1 MKPRP
6 RQHLFLHILILS
18 AAVAT
23 LAVRAVRAND
33 NAVGS
38 PRASWSPDS
47 SNVAFILPGDSGP
60 DRLYVADSNGSDVR
74 PILEGDRFQAVA
86 WSPNGAHLAVASA
99 PADAGAVVHVT
110 DAGGESCKTIE
121 LGRTARDL
129 TVGWSTDSTRIV
141 LQSDRSILL
150 VRLEDEAVESLDYA
164 QPAVWRAFFAG
175 SSPLAPDNK
184 LLLAAGPVDV
194 LSWTFGYRPVPTDET
209 SDDDDLH
216 LWLVKVEG
224 SRHSL
229 PVMQYGRLAGP
240 PVWTPNGRA
249 IAFVTETPPEDPT
262 IRRATPRLWMNMV
275 GEVGTLLIRPVQ
287 MLNPI
292 SPTPVWSPAGT
303 DVAYFWRDPTGRT
316 LLNTVNM
323 VFTSVVPLQERL
335 KRVLF
340 AAWKE
345 PTTMFLVATTIDDDT
360 ICSTLDL
367 LSGELTR
374 LSTLAVPFD
383 CLMPSPDL
391 SKLLLETKQ
400 GETLIFEI
408 YDVST
413 GHTVQIVR

>member
-6 RQHLFLHILILS
+6 KRLLFTHTLMLS
-18 AAVAT
+18 AVTAMFA
-23 LAVRAVRAND
+23 ARAVRAEGSV
-33 NAVGS
+33 AGS
-38 PRASWSPDS
+38 PRACWSPDS
-47 SNVAFILPGDSGP
+47 SKVAFILPENSGS
-60 DRLYVADSNGSDVR
+60 DRLYVADSNGSDAR

-86 WSPNGAHLAVASA
+86 WSPSGAHLAVASA

-110 DAGGESCKTIE
+110 DVGGAGCKTIE
-121 LGRTARDL
+121 LDRTAGDL

-150 VRLEDEAVESLDYA
+150 IRLEDEAVESLDYA
-164 QPAVWRAFFAG
+164 QPAVSRAFFAG

-194 LSWTFGYRPVPTDET
+194 FSWTFGYRPAPTDKT
-209 SDDDDLH
+209 SEEDDLH

-262 IRRATPRLWMNMV
+262 IRRATPSLWMNMV

-287 MLNPI
+287 VLNPI
-292 SPTPVWSPAGT
+292 SPTPIWSPAGT
-303 DVAYFWRDPTGRT
+303 DVAYFWQDPTGRT
-316 LLNTVNM
+316 LLNTVNAA
-323 VFTSVVPLQERL
+323 FTSVVPLQEHF

-345 PTTMFLVATTIDDDT
+345 PATMFLVATTIDDDT

-367 LSGELTR
+367 LSSELTR

-383 CLMPSPDL
+383 YLMPSPDL
-391 SKLLLETKQ
+391 SKLLLETVEGKRWM
-400 GETLIFEI
+400 FEI
-408 YDVST
+408 FDVST
-413 GHTVQIVR
+413 GQTVQIAR

>member
-6 RQHLFLHILILS
+6 RQRLFCRVLMLS
-18 AAVAT
+18 AVTAMFAAQ
-23 LAVRAVRAND
+23 AVRADESVA
-33 NAVGS
+33 GS

-47 SNVAFILPGDSGP
+47 SKVAFILSGQSGS
-60 DRLYVADSNGSDVR
+60 DRLYVADSDGSDVR
-74 PILEGDRFQAVA
+74 PILEGDRFQAAA
-86 WSPNGAHLAVASA
+86 WAPNGAHLAVASA
-99 PADAGAVVHVT
+99 PAGSGAVVHVT

-129 TVGWSTDSTRIV
+129 TVGWSTDSTRII

-150 VRLEDEAVESLDYA
+150 VRLEDEAVDSLDYA
-164 QPAVWRAFFAG
+164 RPAVLRAFFAG

-374 LSTLAVPFD
+374 LSTLTVPFD
-383 CLMPSPDL
+383 CLTPSPDL
-391 SKLLLETKQ
+391 SKLLLETVQ
-400 GETLIFEI
+400 GETPMFEI
-408 YDVST
+408 YDVGT